1 MSDYLHWRKV
11 NGVMDDSLE
20 ARQRPVPNIPKDLIE
35 DLDRRFPHRCPRP
48 EDPERGIWIYSG
60 KRELVEF
67 LKEAY
72 RRQVEDS
79 LRGSVVQ

>member
-1 MSDYLHWRKV
+1 MSNVNHWRQV

-20 ARQRPVPNIPKDLIE
+20 TRPVPGIPKDLIE

-48 EDPERGIWIYSG
+48 EDSERGIWIYSG

-67 LKEAY
+67 LKEAH
-72 RRQVEDS
+72 RRQIENS
-79 LRGSVVQ
+79 LRSSVE